1 MDENNFAPK
10 EVGPTPGA
18 AIGSFIVI
26 AILVA
31 GAVYILGGQL
41 IKKNEP
47 APTSPTATSTATT
60 TNSI

>member
-1 MDENNFAPK
+1 MDENKPS
-10 EVGPTPGA
+10 PGA

-26 AILVA
+26 AILIA

-41 IKKNEP
+41 MKK
-47 APTSPTATSTATT
+47 PTPQPETATSTEAVSTTSPATT